1 MAKMSRDKGKRG
13 ELEVAALLKEY
24 GFEARRGQQFKGT
37 ADSPDVIHNLPWPL
51 HMEVKYVE
59 RLNLNDA
66 MAKAEA
72 DSGHKAPLLFS
83 RRNGKPWL
91 ATMKAGDFLRI
102 MSRLDPIEGEID
114 HGPA

>member
-1 MAKMSRDKGKRG
+1 MAKMSRDKGKGG

-51 HMEVKYVE
+51 HIEVKYVE
-59 RLNLNDA
+59 RLNLHDA
-66 MAKAEA
+66 MEKAEA
-72 DSGHKAPLLFS
+72 DSGYKAPVVLS

-91 ATMKAGDFLRI
+91 ATLLAVDFLRF
-102 MSRLDPIEGEID
+102 MKEFK
-114 HGPA
+114 HGQA